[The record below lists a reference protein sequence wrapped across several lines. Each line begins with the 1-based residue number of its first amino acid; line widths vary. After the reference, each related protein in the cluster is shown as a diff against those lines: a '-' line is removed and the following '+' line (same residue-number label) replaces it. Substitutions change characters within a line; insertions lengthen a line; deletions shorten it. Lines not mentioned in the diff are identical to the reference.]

1 MPTPVPQSRR
11 LPSLS
16 TRLCDAHPLLHLA
29 VQVTSAGILQLPEQ
43 RSAKQQED
51 ARRRGALEARAADD
65 PPTHAHLCSA
75 HPPQHTHTHTH
86 THTHARLPHSHTHK
100 HTASEPLP
108 LPRRRAG

>member
-51 ARRRGALEARAADD
+51 ARRRGALEARAADE
-65 PPTHAHLCSA
+65 PPTHAHLCSV
-75 HPPQHTHTHTH
+75 HPPQHTH

>member
-1 MPTPVPQSRR
+1 
-11 LPSLS
+11 
-16 TRLCDAHPLLHLA
+16 

-51 ARRRGALEARAADD
+51 ARRRGALEARAADE
-65 PPTHAHLCSA
+65 PPTHTPTSA
-75 HPPQHTHTHTH
+75 APTPRNTHTH